1 MLIAAPLWLY
11 SFQEVLMRIFV
22 MALAVT
28 AVLSGC
34 VHRTYEKETVLDSQR
49 PASST
54 VVVPQGATAPSGT
67 TVVVPQNAPPPPSG
81 DTTVIIPR

>member
-1 MLIAAPLWLY
+1 MAVLI
-11 SFQEVLMRIFV
+11 QEVVMKIVV

-28 AVLSGC
+28 ALVSGC
-34 VHRTYEKETVLDSQR
+34 VSRTYEKETVVDPQR

-67 TVVVPQNAPPPPSG
+67 TVVVPQNAPPRSS
-81 DTTVIIPR
+81 DTTVIVPR

>member
-1 MLIAAPLWLY
+1 MLIAAWLGLDLFRR
-11 SFQEVLMRIFV
+11 SVMKFVV

-28 AVLSGC
+28 ALLSGC
-34 VHRTYEKETVLDSQR
+34 VSRTYEKETVVDPQR

-81 DTTVIIPR
+81 DTTIIVPR

>member
-1 MLIAAPLWLY
+1 
-11 SFQEVLMRIFV
+11 MRIVV

-34 VHRTYEKETVLDSQR
+34 VSRTYEKETVVDPQR

-54 VVVPQGATAPSGT
+54 VVVPQGATAPSNT
-67 TVVVPQNAPPPPSG
+67 TVVVPQNAPPPRSSE
-81 DTTVIIPR
+81 TTVIVPR